1 MEELLPIKFF
11 AKRKIDE
18 MQVEGGG
25 SDKLPK
31 FVLSGEEL
39 TERATQL
46 KLNLN
51 GLEQYFQKK
60 KSRKSTI
67 PMIVRVK
74 MHKKALAKSH
84 RQEISDFFKNTQDN
98 VIGVT
103 NTDELLI
110 KIQTDKELQAIGKKL
125 SNATINKHAISC
137 IEQMEN
143 YNPEILIE
151 ESDKKSDYKVRLI
164 NYQNNN
170 ENQAIEKQFEQFIQK
185 EKINY
190 KKTVYS
196 ESLTI
201 FNLKSIT
208 KDAIDQI
215 KSKNEDLYNAIF
227 SIAPM
232 PQYKVSLDCI
242 EDNCDQ
248 AINTPEMN
256 RQYVTVGIL
265 DSGIKDIPH
274 LKPWIKD
281 VYSPYP
287 ENLKDKSHGTFVAG
301 VSLYGDQLEAENWIG
316 NNSGFMLFDAT
327 IVPGDNE
334 TIYEDDLI
342 SNIKEAI
349 DKKFDVVPIWNL
361 SVSLNKTI
369 SEDSFSDFAVALDE
383 IQKKYNILICKS
395 AGNCKNFLYQ
405 QPTDRL
411 VQGAD
416 SVRSLV
422 VGSIAQAKNPYD
434 ISDIDNPSPFSR
446 IGAGPSYIIKPDITH
461 YGGNA
466 GIDNIGHLTITGVK
480 SFGIDGKI
488 ATSAGTSFSTP
499 RITSLAAGIYQ
510 SLNEAFDPLLLK
522 ALIIHSANYAKNI
535 NMDISEKLKYMGF
548 GKPHNIN
555 EILFNKPYEATLIL
569 RDNLTKG
576 EYIDIK
582 DFPMPKELI
591 NNGFYTGQITV
602 TLVSDP
608 VLDYSQTGEYCQS
621 DLQVKLGTY
630 SEKIKR
636 DTTKR
641 NIKNELGRSEA
652 KNILLSSLYSKK
664 IMNAATSE
672 FANTERMLIQ
682 YGDKYHPIKKY
693 SVDLSEMTEANK
705 IHYLGESKNWYLN
718 IEGIYRSFI
727 ERKAERESFDLS
739 QDFCL
744 IVTIKDPSKT
754 INVYDKVTQKL
765 DEFNF
770 THNNIKLATDIDISI

>member
-232 PQYKVSLDCI
+232 PQYKVSFLCI
-242 EDNCDQ
+242 YL
-248 AINTPEMN
+248 P
-256 RQYVTVGIL
+256 V
-265 DSGIKDIPH
+265 
-274 LKPWIKD
+274 
-281 VYSPYP
+281 
-287 ENLKDKSHGTFVAG
+287 
-301 VSLYGDQLEAENWIG
+301 
-316 NNSGFMLFDAT
+316 
-327 IVPGDNE
+327 
-334 TIYEDDLI
+334 
-342 SNIKEAI
+342 
-349 DKKFDVVPIWNL
+349 
-361 SVSLNKTI
+361 
-369 SEDSFSDFAVALDE
+369 
-383 IQKKYNILICKS
+383 
-395 AGNCKNFLYQ
+395 NFLL
-405 QPTDRL
+405 RL
-411 VQGAD
+411 
-416 SVRSLV
+416 
-422 VGSIAQAKNPYD
+422 Y
-434 ISDIDNPSPFSR
+434 
-446 IGAGPSYIIKPDITH
+446 
-461 YGGNA
+461 
-466 GIDNIGHLTITGVK
+466 
-480 SFGIDGKI
+480 
-488 ATSAGTSFSTP
+488 
-499 RITSLAAGIYQ
+499 
-510 SLNEAFDPLLLK
+510 
-522 ALIIHSANYAKNI
+522 
-535 NMDISEKLKYMGF
+535 
-548 GKPHNIN
+548 
-555 EILFNKPYEATLIL
+555 
-569 RDNLTKG
+569 
-576 EYIDIK
+576 
-582 DFPMPKELI
+582 
-591 NNGFYTGQITV
+591 
-602 TLVSDP
+602 
-608 VLDYSQTGEYCQS
+608 
-621 DLQVKLGTY
+621 
-630 SEKIKR
+630 
-636 DTTKR
+636 
-641 NIKNELGRSEA
+641 
-652 KNILLSSLYSKK
+652 LY
-664 IMNAATSE
+664 
-672 FANTERMLIQ
+672 F
-682 YGDKYHPIKKY
+682 
-693 SVDLSEMTEANK
+693 
-705 IHYLGESKNWYLN
+705 
-718 IEGIYRSFI
+718 
-727 ERKAERESFDLS
+727 
-739 QDFCL
+739 
-744 IVTIKDPSKT
+744 
-754 INVYDKVTQKL
+754 
-765 DEFNF
+765 
-770 THNNIKLATDIDISI
+770 

>member
-51 GLEQYFQKK
+51 GLEQNFKKK
-60 KSRKSTI
+60 KSRNSTI
-67 PMIVRVK
+67 PMVVKVK

-110 KIQTDKELQAIGKKL
+110 KIQTDKELQSIGKKL
-125 SNATINKHAISC
+125 SNATVNKHAISC
-137 IEQMEN
+137 IEQMET
-143 YNPEILIE
+143 YNPEIIIE
-151 ESDKKSDYKVRLI
+151 EPNKKLDYKVKLI

-170 ENQAIEKQFEQFIQK
+170 ENQAIEKQFERFIQN

-196 ESLTI
+196 ENLTV
-201 FNLKSIT
+201 FNLKNIT
-208 KDAIDQI
+208 KDAIAQI
-215 KSKNEDLYNAIF
+215 QNKNEDLYNAIF
-227 SIAPM
+227 SITPM

-242 EDNCDQ
+242 DDNCEQ
-248 AINTPEMN
+248 IIISPEAN
-256 RQYVTVGIL
+256 KHYITVGIL

-274 LKPWIKD
+274 LKPWIID
-281 VYSPYP
+281 SYSPYP
-287 ENLKDKSHGTFVAG
+287 ESIKDKTHGTFVAG
-301 VSLYGDQLEAENWIG
+301 ISLYGDQLESKNWVG
-316 NNSGFMLFDAT
+316 SNTGFMLFDAT
-327 IVPGDNE
+327 IVPGDQE
-334 TIYEDDLI
+334 IIDEDELI
-342 SNIKEAI
+342 SNIKEVVDRHF
-349 DKKFDVVPIWNL
+349 DKVPIWNL
-361 SVSLNKTI
+361 SVSVNRTI
-369 SEDSFSDFAVALDE
+369 SEDTFSDFAVALDDL
-383 IQKKYNILICKS
+383 QKKYSILICKS

-405 QPTDRL
+405 QPNEKL
-411 VQGAD
+411 IQGAD
-416 SVRSLV
+416 SIRSLV
-422 VGSIAQAKNPYD
+422 VGSIAHAKNMYD

-446 IGAGPSYIIKPDITH
+446 IGSGPSYIIKPDVTH

-466 GIDNIGHLTITGVK
+466 GVDNIGNLKVTGVK

-488 ATSAGTSFSTP
+488 ATWVGTSFSTP
-499 RITSLAAGIYQ
+499 RVTALAAGIHQ
-510 SLNEAFDPLLLK
+510 SLNETFDPLLLK
-522 ALIIHSANYAKNI
+522 ALIVHSANYSKNI
-535 NMDISEKLKYMGF
+535 NMDTSDKLKYMGF
-548 GKPHNIN
+548 GRPHNIN
-555 EILFNKPYEATLIL
+555 EILFNTPYEATLIL
-569 RDNLTKG
+569 RDNLAKG
-576 EYIDIK
+576 EFIDIK

-641 NIKNELGRSEA
+641 NIKNELGRTEA
-652 KNILLSSLYSKK
+652 KNILLSGLYSKK
-664 IMNAATSE
+664 IMNAATSD

-682 YGDKYHPIKKY
+682 YGDKFHPIKKY

-705 IHYLGESKNWYLN
+705 IHYLGESKSWYLN
-718 IEGIYRSFI
+718 IEGLYRSFI

-770 THNNIKLATDIDISI
+770 THNNIKLSTDIDISI